1 MCMRIFLLFVLLLN
15 VFTFAASFL
24 DEKMAARRAFIEKLD
39 DIEKMRLADTR
50 DSLLTSLQENDVN
63 AVARYIGVLTDSA
76 YEEYAL
82 DKYELL
88 QIYLLMDQFD
98 SAIVTFVRDY
108 DNHLSSYA
116 QGRYAH
122 QYQWYSAFDDK
133 LIEYL
138 DAKMNL
144 TNRDVLQEQLNRIS
158 NSNISQELKDLAELM
173 KMEFARNV
181 IKSKSIA
188 CFSEEVKK
196 GKMSEVCSQRDEIY
210 QMRYGVW
217 SEDFVDKD
225 SVYYDSL
232 FSMFASF
239 QNNYPDSEFR
249 SWAIKHRHLANQTRE
264 RDFRR
269 QHYYLDRLYTGGI
282 GGEFFISPSNS
293 DCELNIVL
301 QYKRF
306 ILTANH
312 GQDPDFLD
320 GWNVLLGVDAFENRF
335 FKIVPFVGGY
345 KSWMAGMQ
353 FEFRPWISELGGEFP
368 IGGYLSFKA
377 KYVFKYGENGG
388 EADDYKKHSK
398 HRFYLG
404 VGFHIW

>member
-1 MCMRIFLLFVLLLN
+1 
-15 VFTFAASFL
+15 
-24 DEKMAARRAFIEKLD
+24 
-39 DIEKMRLADTR
+39 
-50 DSLLTSLQENDVN
+50 
-63 AVARYIGVLTDSA
+63 
-76 YEEYAL
+76 
-82 DKYELL
+82 
-88 QIYLLMDQFD
+88 
-98 SAIVTFVRDY
+98 
-108 DNHLSSYA
+108 
-116 QGRYAH
+116 
-122 QYQWYSAFDDK
+122 
-133 LIEYL
+133 
-138 DAKMNL
+138 
-144 TNRDVLQEQLNRIS
+144 
-158 NSNISQELKDLAELM
+158 
-173 KMEFARNV
+173 
-181 IKSKSIA
+181 
-188 CFSEEVKK
+188 
-196 GKMSEVCSQRDEIY
+196 
-210 QMRYGVW
+210 
-217 SEDFVDKD
+217 
-225 SVYYDSL
+225 
-232 FSMFASF
+232 MFASF

-249 SWAIKHRHLANQTRE
+249 SWAIKHRYLANQTRE
-264 RDFRR
+264 RDFNRR
-269 QHYYLDRLYTGGI
+269 HYYLERFYTGGI

-312 GQDPDFLD
+312 GQDPDFLY

>member
-1 MCMRIFLLFVLLLN
+1 LR
-15 VFTFAASFL
+15 
-24 DEKMAARRAFIEKLD
+24 
-39 DIEKMRLADTR
+39 
-50 DSLLTSLQENDVN
+50 
-63 AVARYIGVLTDSA
+63 
-76 YEEYAL
+76 
-82 DKYELL
+82 
-88 QIYLLMDQFD
+88 
-98 SAIVTFVRDY
+98 
-108 DNHLSSYA
+108 SYA
-116 QGRYAH
+116 QGAYAH

-138 DAKMNL
+138 DANMDL
-144 TNRDVLQEQLNRIS
+144 TKREVLQEQLNRIS
-158 NSNISQELKDLAELM
+158 NSDISQELKDLAELM

-181 IKSKSIA
+181 IKNKSIA
-188 CFSEEVKK
+188 CFAEEVKK
-196 GKMSEVCSQRDEIY
+196 GRMSDLCAQRDEIY

-269 QHYYLDRLYTGGI
+269 QHYYLERFYTGGI